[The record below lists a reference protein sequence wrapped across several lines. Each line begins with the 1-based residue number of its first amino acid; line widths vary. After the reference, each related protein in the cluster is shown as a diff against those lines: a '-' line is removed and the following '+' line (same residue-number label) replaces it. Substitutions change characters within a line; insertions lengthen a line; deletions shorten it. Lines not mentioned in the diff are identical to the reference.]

1 MHLFTLEV
9 AEIRKP
15 QAYMQ
20 AIMESNN
27 QQLQV
32 IADQAKYARVDLDVV
47 KEKVGKLEMRTG

>member
-1 MHLFTLEV
+1 
-9 AEIRKP
+9 
-15 QAYMQ
+15 MQ